1 MLSGCSNSSTQSIL
15 VFKGFIVAIHA
26 VGKAI
31 AAHPTSKLTEKYKH
45 KLSLSVGTAF
55 LVVGGLLYA
64 FCPYLGGLAMMFI
77 AYFLLGVAFGAL
89 GPARGYVAEQTR
101 PDRRTYVLSRLG
113 ALEYFGAFG
122 IAIIGALLVGLGG
135 TVSEDMKFILPALLV
150 SLLGAIG
157 LYLLY
162 YHFDDIK
169 AEDELTEAD
178 FNPLAKQKRHRNGAK
193 KSATAAADGD
203 SEGSGQLGDYT
214 PPISPRDGVLP
225 AASWDSSEATTTTRP
240 AGSLPPATVPPKL
253 PSTASVESTSTVST
267 QEQTRVEA
275 QRVQVLQLILLLNF
289 VVRSVM
295 ATYATLVTEI
305 MLSIFNTSYYS
316 LGGMVTFA
324 GSVSPTTTRCRMLS
338 SLWPFPNVQ
347 VCWALYNCLALRKC
361 GRITSRTRCCSWS
374 ASASSD
380 SAKY

>member
-31 AAHPTSKLTEKYKH
+31 AAHPTSMLTEKYKH

-150 SLLGAIG
+150 SLLAAIG

-193 KSATAAADGD
+193 KAATAAAGGD

-214 PPISPRDGVLP
+214 PPISPRDGVPP
-225 AASWDSSEATTTTRP
+225 AASWDSSEAAARP
-240 AGSLPPATVPPKL
+240 AVSLPPATVPPKL

-267 QEQTRVEA
+267 QEQARVEA

-295 ATYATLVTEI
+295 ATYATLITEI

-324 GSVSPTTTRCRMLS
+324 GNVSHPTRC
-338 SLWPFPNVQ
+338 SLAGV
-347 VCWALYNCLALRKC
+347 
-361 GRITSRTRCCSWS
+361 TRLFS
-374 ASASSD
+374 AF
-380 SAKY
+380 